1 MAGTRCRCDHLRAG
15 VHGRNPCFERVSRLG
30 PWWWAGEPHGR
41 AVRAT
46 ATDGGSNI
54 EGAGDLQRYARA
66 TACRASRDRA
76 ADGRDSTSGGWA
88 FADGVDAGAVAAVS
102 APPRRA
108 RATRPGPQITTD
120 QGRISALIT
129 RPLETSSSA
138 SFACSNPYEI
148 SFIRAHS

>member
-1 MAGTRCRCDHLRAG
+1 MAGTRCRRDHLRAG
-15 VHGRNPCFERVSRLG
+15 VHGRDPCFECVSRLG
-30 PWWWAGEPHGR
+30 AWWWAGEPHGR

-54 EGAGDLQRYARA
+54 EGAGDLQRHARA

-102 APPRRA
+102 AHPRRA
-108 RATRPGPQITTD
+108 RATRPERTWWPPIVGFY
-120 QGRISALIT
+120 GRMRAFST
-129 RPLETSSSA
+129 RPSDTSA
-138 SFACSNPYEI
+138 SASL
-148 SFIRAHS
+148 A